1 MTGFKNIA
9 TLKNDASLK
18 CCGITENDKLFS
30 PRFIILANIRASE
43 SNKVVLQQENGLNS
57 QSQNPQRSFSSLL
70 DMMAHMPYLL
80 LRMEAYS
87 SQVLLVKERMANR
100 VCIMLA

>member
-1 MTGFKNIA
+1 MK
-9 TLKNDASLK
+9 LYASLK
-18 CCGITENDKLFS
+18 CCGITENYKLFS
-30 PRFIILANIRASE
+30 PRFIILANTRALE

-57 QSQNPQRSFSSLL
+57 QSQNLQRLFSSLL

-87 SQVLLVKERMANR
+87 SQVLLVKERMVNQVR
-100 VCIMLA
+100 IMLA